1 MNSFIR
7 RYAGSVRG
15 VLSGFDRLV
24 LRGSLRSMAFQLGIM
39 GYLWREQVLL
49 KDFAKHAEQTTAL
62 LKEGSLATANK
73 LGREI
78 RYLPSSQTSKED
90 VAREIARRDGITD
103 GLICVLSCVE
113 PCSSFEI
120 FRNRDTYRLEIRP
133 RLRKCLHLY
142 HYYRHPTFGFMHARL
157 QTWFPFNIQVCL
169 NGREWLARQMD
180 RAGLAY
186 RQRDNSFTW
195 LEDVD
200 KAQAL
205 MNQQSAAHWPRLL
218 QGIVRDI
225 HPRHARIFER
235 SPLIDYRWS
244 VHQSEWASDVLFRS
258 RAALEAVYPRLIHH
272 AITTF
277 GSVDVMRFLGHKLTE
292 TGQIPSRFAGEVKTD
307 VRERAEGIRIKH
319 WVDDN
324 SLKLYDKWS
333 VLRPEFT
340 MNNPSAF
347 QVFRPKEGEPDG
359 PCAWRPLRKSIEDL
373 PRRSALCQA
382 ANERYLEALASVTDE
397 TPLKQLAEPLCQ
409 PAPVVPSQPA
419 RRSKN
424 QTKPKTKSPTRRVR
438 ALNPLA
444 PADAALFEAVARLE
458 HVANGFRNRDLCQ
471 LLFAD
476 QPKDDRERRRRSAQI
491 SRKLLLLRSHGLIQK
506 ILHTHRYLLTA
517 NGRQVITSLLA
528 ARNASTEML
537 TRKAS

>member
-1 MNSFIR
+1 MNNFIR
-7 RYAGSVRG
+7 EYAGSVRG

-24 LRGSLRSMAFQLGIM
+24 LRGSLRSPAFQLGIM
-39 GYLWREQVLL
+39 GYLWRKQVLL
-49 KDFAKHAEQTTAL
+49 KDYAKHAEQTTAL
-62 LKEGSLATANK
+62 LKEGSLAKAHK

-103 GLICVLSCVE
+103 GLIGVLSCVE

-120 FRNRDTYRLEIRP
+120 FRNRDTYRLELRP

-142 HYYRHPTFGFMHARL
+142 HYYMHPTFGFMHARL

-205 MNQQSAAHWPRLL
+205 MNQQSAAPWPRLL

-235 SPLIDYRWS
+235 SPLINYRWS

-340 MNNPSAF
+340 MNHPSAF

-359 PCAWRPLRKSIEDL
+359 PCAWRPLRQSIEDL
-373 PRRSALCQA
+373 PRRAALCQA

-397 TPLKQLAEPLCQ
+397 TPLKQWAEPLCQ
-409 PAPVVPSQPA
+409 PVPVVSSQPA

-424 QTKPKTKSPTRRVR
+424 QTKPKTKLSPKPKPPRDESVPSIPWLRPMRHCSRRWHASNTWPIVS
-438 ALNPLA
+438 ATATCANSCLPTNPKMTENG
-444 PADAALFEAVARLE
+444 AAV
-458 HVANGFRNRDLCQ
+458 
-471 LLFAD
+471 
-476 QPKDDRERRRRSAQI
+476 PRRSAESSCCCALTVSFKRSSTPTATCSPPTADKSSPAC
-491 SRKLLLLRSHGLIQK
+491 SRH
-506 ILHTHRYLLTA
+506 A
-517 NGRQVITSLLA
+517 
-528 ARNASTEML
+528 
-537 TRKAS
+537 TRAPKC

>member
-1 MNSFIR
+1 
-7 RYAGSVRG
+7 

>member
-1 MNSFIR
+1 MKSFIR
-7 RYAGSVRG
+7 KYAGSVRG

-24 LRGSLRSMAFQLGIM
+24 LRGSLRSLAFQLGIM

-49 KDFAKHAEQTTAL
+49 KDFARHAEQTTAL
-62 LKEGSLATANK
+62 LKEGSLAKANK

-113 PCSSFEI
+113 PCQSFEI
-120 FRNRDTYRLEIRP
+120 FRNRDAYRLELRP
-133 RLRKCLHLY
+133 RFRKCLHLY
-142 HYYRHPTFGFMHARL
+142 HYYLHPTFGFMHARL
-157 QTWFPFNIQVCL
+157 QTWFPFTIQVCL

-205 MNQQSAAHWPRLL
+205 MSQQVTANWPRLL

-225 HPRHARIFER
+225 HPRHGKIFAR

-292 TGQIPSRFAGEVKTD
+292 TGQIPPRFAGEVKTD

-319 WVDDN
+319 WVDAN
-324 SLKLYDKWS
+324 SLKLYDKGS

-340 MNNPSAF
+340 MNNPSPF
-347 QVFRPKEGEPDG
+347 KVLRPKEGEPDG

-373 PRRSALCQA
+373 PRRAALCQA
-382 ANERYLEALASVTDE
+382 ANERYLEALSSVTDE
-397 TPLKQLAEPLCQ
+397 TPLKELVEPLCQ
-409 PAPVVPSQPA
+409 PVATARTSRSSKSKAPA
-419 RRSKN
+419 K
-424 QTKPKTKSPTRRVR
+424 TRRVR

-444 PADAALFEAVARLE
+444 PADAALLEAVARLE
-458 HVANGFRNRDLCQ
+458 HVVGGFRNRDLCQ

-476 QPKDDRERRRRSAQI
+476 PPQNDRERRRRSAQI
-491 SRKLLLLRSHGLIQK
+491 SRKLLLLRSHGLIRK
-506 ILHTHRYLLTA
+506 IAHTHRYLLTA
-517 NGRQVITSLLA
+517 NGRQAITSLLA